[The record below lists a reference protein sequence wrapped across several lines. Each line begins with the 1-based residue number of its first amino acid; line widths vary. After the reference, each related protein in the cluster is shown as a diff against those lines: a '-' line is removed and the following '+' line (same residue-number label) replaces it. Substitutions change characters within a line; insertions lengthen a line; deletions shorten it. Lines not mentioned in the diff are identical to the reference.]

1 MLGPFKYSP
10 LPLLNDMPVKKT
22 VLKKPAAAKVAIKK
36 PAAAVTLNE
45 KVSQWKKGLDSEHE
59 DEEESNKEEEDP
71 RDKGKGQK
79 FAKVK
84 QNLPPHILDLYENEA
99 KKHSSP
105 REFRTQI
112 INKLFTR
119 LPNGQL
125 QLNCTAPI
133 FEEHK
138 CMMEKKYGSD
148 EHKALPRSIMRGKYF
163 SNDNAALDAAV
174 AEGSVKVTVVDGSEF
189 FAFRVLRAG
198 TEKSTNMT
206 QTIKGAMKISG
217 DQYSVMASTIAG
229 LGWSFDFASKAPQKL
244 LDSGKLS
251 DAMTLVLGQAK
262 DSNEKLHKESMKI
275 LSKLTPS
282 STLFAPLKKGVTTMD
297 KNLGAIVHVLTWKE
311 LPDETAVTKEKFDK
325 FIYEVA
331 EATEKMN
338 ELVLTTKAALKSKL
352 N

>member
-1 MLGPFKYSP
+1 
-10 LPLLNDMPVKKT
+10 MPVIKT
-22 VLKKPAAAKVAIKK
+22 LIKRPAAAKVAIKR
-36 PAAAVTLNE
+36 PAAAKAATLNE
-45 KVSQWKKGLDSEHE
+45 KVASWKKGLEPENE
-59 DEEESNKEEEDP
+59 DEVESDDGEECDS

-84 QNLPPHILDLYENEA
+84 ANLPPHILDLYENEA

-105 REFRTQI
+105 RDFRTMI

-125 QLNCTAPI
+125 QLNCKAPV

-138 CMMEKKYGSD
+138 TMMERKFGTD
-148 EHKALPRSIMRGKYF
+148 EHKALPRSIMKGKYF

-189 FAFRVLRAG
+189 YAFRVLKAG
-198 TEKSTNMT
+198 IEKSTNQT
-206 QTIKGAMKISG
+206 QTIKGAMKITS
-217 DQYSVMASTIAG
+217 DQYAVMASTIGA
-229 LGWSFDFASKAPQKL
+229 LGWSFDFDAKVPHKL

-251 DAMTLVLGQAK
+251 DAMAIVLGQAK
-262 DSNEKLHKESMKI
+262 ESNEKLQKESMKI
-275 LSKLTPS
+275 LSKLNTS
-282 STLFAPLKKGVTTMD
+282 SSLFAPLKKGITTMD
-297 KNLGAIVHVLTWKE
+297 KNLQNISHVLTWKE

-325 FIYEVA
+325 FIFEVA

-338 ELVLTTKAALKSKL
+338 ELVLTTKAALKAKQ